1 MDSRLTRWCRGF
13 IEAGW
18 LAAVIAAPLFFN
30 IHSER
35 VFEPDKLTIVRS
47 IALLMSAAWLVQFVD
62 QFTKAND
69 GKAFYS
75 SLEGL
80 GSFIFLDYKQN
91 KRKFKR

>member
-1 MDSRLTRWCRGF
+1 MAVKCRKQNIPITTF
-13 IEAGW
+13 M
-18 LAAVIAAPLFFN
+18 IARDP
-30 IHSER
+30 
-35 VFEPDKLTIVRS
+35 
-47 IALLMSAAWLVQFVD
+47 WLVQFVD

-75 SLEGL
+75 NLEGL